1 MINVNFKEDLKS
13 QLQLLSNVIKFLKI
27 LYLQVKIK

>member
-13 QLQLLSNVIKFLKI
+13 QLQLLSNVVKFLKI